1 MIRVAI
7 NGFGRI
13 GRNFMRCW
21 LGRKDSHI
29 EVVGINDT
37 SDPRTNAHLL
47 RYDTM
52 LGKFDAEISAD
63 DNTITVNGK
72 TIKCVSDRNPDNL
85 PWKEWEIDLVIESTG
100 VFISQD
106 RKSVV

>member
-1 MIRVAI
+1 
-7 NGFGRI
+7 
-13 GRNFMRCW
+13 MRCW
-21 LGRKDSHI
+21 LGRTNSHI

-63 DNTITVNGK
+63 DSTITVMARQSNAYPIGTLTTYLGKNG
-72 TIKCVSDRNPDNL
+72 T
-85 PWKEWEIDLVIESTG
+85 ST
-100 VFISQD
+100 
-106 RKSVV
+106 